1 MSLLTRRYRG
11 FRVINLV
18 GLGLLVTL
26 VLGVYLFKTLAWRE
40 RNEIAAV
47 DRQIRQE
54 QLRVRLLRAEVAH
67 LEEPRRLEALSGGVL
82 GMAPIAP
89 KQEITLADLPR
100 LASAKPRPAMA
111 VSPAS
116 GSAAPVSAPVSAS
129 EPAKMAMAQVPAT
142 AGQPVVVR
150 R

>member
-18 GLGLLVTL
+18 GLGLLVSL

-47 DRQIRQE
+47 DAQIHQE
-54 QLRVRLLRAEVAH
+54 QLRVRLLQAEVAR
-67 LEEPRRLEALSGGVL
+67 LEEPRRLEALSGGAL
-82 GMAPIAP
+82 GMSPILS

-100 LASAKPRPAMA
+100 LARAKPEPTA
-111 VSPAS
+111 PLPP
-116 GSAAPVSAPVSAS
+116 AAPQPGT
-129 EPAKMAMAQVPAT
+129 MAQAAAT
-142 AGQPVVVR
+142 PDAQPTVVSQ
-150 R
+150 